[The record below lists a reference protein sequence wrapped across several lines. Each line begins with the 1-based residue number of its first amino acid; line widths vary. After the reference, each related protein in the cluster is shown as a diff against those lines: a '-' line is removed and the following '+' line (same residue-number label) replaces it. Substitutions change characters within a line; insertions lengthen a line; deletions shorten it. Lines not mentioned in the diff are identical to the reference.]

1 MERGVSFQL
10 PRGVSF
16 TLPLT
21 PCSLPEDI
29 KVLYCLEADGI
40 QLSGIPKHKATVWG
54 SYEWYLSAGT
64 LTAYA
69 SVAYTGEYFTSAFA
83 RPWDEVP
90 ERHRTDMRLSFLSA
104 DRRWNASLFV
114 DNVFDDTYLESAHK
128 VVKKVKT
135 PSPSQPTRKLGSSCT
150 NPTI

>member
-1 MERGVSFQL
+1 M
-10 PRGVSF
+10 
-16 TLPLT
+16 
-21 PCSLPEDI
+21 
-29 KVLYCLEADGI
+29 

-114 DNVFDDTYLESAHK
+114 DNVFDDTYLRWSDMEPRRTGYGSNFPQR
-128 VVKKVKT
+128 VVALAPRFVGFEFVYNF
-135 PSPSQPTRKLGSSCT
+135 GS
-150 NPTI
+150 